1 VKRDEIDFGE
11 DLVKRGTITRL
22 QLEEAATRARNR
34 RQGLREALTE
44 LRILTA
50 EAFDKARAAYFGI
63 PYIALST
70 YFADPQ
76 VLMLIK
82 EDFAL
87 SEKVFP
93 LFTSDAAIAVAISD
107 PTNLVTLDQIR
118 TDTQMEVQPYFA
130 AEQSI
135 VEAINRNYSSSTL
148 LAAAENENSDS
159 ENAQDIPRMVDALLA
174 QSLRAGAS
182 DLHIEPGAKQL
193 LIRQRIDGILQE
205 VHTLPSTLQSHL
217 VSRIKV
223 LAELDISE
231 TRTPQDGKIQT
242 TIGGEDVSLRIST
255 VPTLHGENC
264 VIRFLVSSKA
274 RLGLDSLGFS
284 AHMRAKFSALIARP
298 HGMLIVTGPTGS
310 GKTTTLYAA
319 LDQLN
324 TIKHNIMTIEDP
336 IEYTIDLLR
345 QIQVNEKTGLTFAS
359 GLRAILRQDP
369 DIVMVGEIRDT
380 ETATVAVHAA
390 LTGHLVL
397 TTLHTNDAAGAITRL
412 MHMGIPPFLIAS
424 SMIGVVAQR
433 LVRRLCP
440 SCRRP
445 AELPENVR
453 ALVPDGN
460 GACHAP
466 QGCDACRKSGYR
478 GRSGIYE
485 LLEASPE
492 IQNAIIEEAPAHVY
506 DTIARSQGMRPLF
519 LDGLDK
525 VLSGETSLE
534 EVMAVNT
541 LTLALMPA
549 AEVPA

>member
-1 VKRDEIDFGE
+1 MKRDEIDFGE
-11 DLVKRGTITRL
+11 ELVKRGAISRA
-22 QLEEAATRARNR
+22 QLDEASARARNR
-34 RQGLREALTE
+34 RQSFREALVE
-44 LRILTA
+44 LRVLTA
-50 EAFDKARAAYFGI
+50 EAYDKARAAYFAI
-63 PYIALST
+63 PYIALAT

-87 SEKVFP
+87 GEKVFP
-93 LFTSDAAIAVAISD
+93 LFLSDTALAVAISD
-107 PTNLVTLDQIR
+107 PTNLVTIDQIR
-118 TDTQMEVQPYFA
+118 ADTQMEVQPYYA
-130 AEQSI
+130 DEQSI
-135 VEAINRNYSSSTL
+135 VEAIHRNYSSSTL
-148 LAAAENENSDS
+148 LAASEDENREAE
-159 ENAQDIPRMVDALLA
+159 AGQDIPRMVDALLA

-193 LIRQRIDGILQE
+193 LIRQRVDGSLQE
-205 VHTLPSTLQSHL
+205 VHTLPTTLQSHL

-242 TIGGEDVSLRIST
+242 TIGGEEVSLRIST

-264 VIRFLVSSKA
+264 VIRFLVGSKA
-274 RLGLDSLGFS
+274 RLGLDALGFS
-284 AHMRAKFSALIARP
+284 PAVREKFTALIARP

-336 IEYTIDLLR
+336 VEYTIDLLR
-345 QIQVNEKTGLTFAS
+345 QIQVNDKSGLTFAS

-369 DIVMVGEIRDT
+369 DIVMVGEIRDA

-412 MHMGIPPFLIAS
+412 MHMGIPPFLIS
-424 SMIGVVAQR
+424 SSVIGVLAQR
-433 LVRRLCP
+433 LVRRLCA
-440 SCRRP
+440 SCRQP
-445 AELPENVR
+445 AKLPDDVR
-453 ALVPDGN
+453 ALVPEGGD
-460 GACHAP
+460 ACYAP
-466 QGCDACRKSGYR
+466 EGCDACRKTGYR
-478 GRSGIYE
+478 GRVGIYE
-485 LLEASPE
+485 LLAVTPE
-492 IQNAIIEEAPAHVY
+492 IQNAIIESKPAHVY
-506 DTIARSQGMRPLF
+506 DSIARVHGMRPLM

-525 VLSGETSLE
+525 VLAGQTSLE
-534 EVMAVNT
+534 EVMEVNT
-541 LTLALMPA
+541 LNIAPA
-549 AEVPA
+549 PAVEVTA